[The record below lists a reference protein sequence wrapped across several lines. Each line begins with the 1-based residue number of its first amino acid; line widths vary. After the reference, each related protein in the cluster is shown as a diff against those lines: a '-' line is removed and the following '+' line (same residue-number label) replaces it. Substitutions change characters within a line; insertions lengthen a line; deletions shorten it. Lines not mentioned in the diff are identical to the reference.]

1 MDLILAVVF
10 TPKSKYE
17 AELISSINKYS
28 NVFPH
33 GALGAILLEW
43 LDNVREVGNELP

>member
-28 NVFPH
+28 NVIPNGCSAYGTSTPFRPQ
-33 GALGAILLEW
+33 
-43 LDNVREVGNELP
+43 VNELHAWN